1 MEVFGALG
9 APARMFGRL
18 PLITRYFWTGLA
30 SPWFNPKFAQC
41 RFGHYT
47 WRPWLL
53 FDMQELQM
61 LEELVNKASDA
72 RVEQF
77 RQHQLESL
85 NMVSVVVSSITELP

>member
-1 MEVFGALG
+1 MDNILEVFAALG

-18 PLITRYFWTGLA
+18 PLITRYIWTGLA
-30 SPWFNPKFAQC
+30 SPWFNPLFARC
-41 RFGHYT
+41 RFGNYL

-61 LEELVNKASDA
+61 LEELINKASDE

-85 NMVSVVVSSITELP
+85 NMVSVVVS